1 MKIKNFILIAMAL
14 LMQCS
19 LFAQQELPV
28 IKAHSDEAYIME
40 DGVRKC
46 TWYIKP
52 EIGLDIWNASGK
64 EVTLYTDL
72 DSITFAVDPKVKTY
86 NFIILLNEKDSAFT
100 QIRYQNPSKNK
111 DIKEFFVFDLFT
123 TISTNKPE
131 NFNPRAINQGF
142 RFSIS
147 YPITFGRS
155 NFSLGVGVG
164 MAFYNYYIDALPKDM
179 LPVAMWDEYSND
191 SYFVKT
197 DNITD
202 PKISYKKNKMTLTYL
217 DIPVELRY
225 YNKKGFHVS
234 AGAKVDFLVNSY
246 FKFKGTDFLFGKDE
260 DIKIKKYHL
269 KNLSVVQAGPI
280 VRVGWKKFGAYATYS
295 ITSVYN
301 KDMDNKLNPI
311 CVGITFMPL
320 Y

>member
-1 MKIKNFILIAMAL
+1 
-14 LMQCS
+14 
-19 LFAQQELPV
+19 
-28 IKAHSDEAYIME
+28 
-40 DGVRKC
+40 
-46 TWYIKP
+46 
-52 EIGLDIWNASGK
+52 
-64 EVTLYTDL
+64 
-72 DSITFAVDPKVKTY
+72 
-86 NFIILLNEKDSAFT
+86 
-100 QIRYQNPSKNK
+100 
-111 DIKEFFVFDLFT
+111 
-123 TISTNKPE
+123 
-131 NFNPRAINQGF
+131 
-142 RFSIS
+142 
-147 YPITFGRS
+147 
-155 NFSLGVGVG
+155 
-164 MAFYNYYIDALPKDM
+164 M
-179 LPVAMWDEYSND
+179 LPVAMQSDEH
-191 SYFVKT
+191 YFVKI
-197 DNITD
+197 DDIPD

-225 YNKKGFHVS
+225 CSKKGFHVS
-234 AGAKVDFLVNSY
+234 AGAKVDFLVNSR